1 VTGGVRVL
9 VTADTHIPD
18 FAKALPPH
26 LIAAAR
32 GSDVILHAG
41 DVTSPVVLEE
51 LAQHA
56 PLHVA
61 VGNNDGPD
69 IERWGGRQEV
79 ELELDGIRL
88 AMIHDSGPSRGRE
101 GRMRRRFPRADLL
114 VYGHSHI
121 PIDMEADGLRL
132 FNPGSPTWK
141 RRQPEPT
148 YGMLDISGGRI
159 RSRIV
164 PMR

>member
-1 VTGGVRVL
+1 
-9 VTADTHIPD
+9 
-18 FAKALPPH
+18 
-26 LIAAAR
+26 
-32 GSDVILHAG
+32 
-41 DVTSPVVLEE
+41 
-51 LAQHA
+51 
-56 PLHVA
+56 
-61 VGNNDGPD
+61 
-69 IERWGGRQEV
+69 
-79 ELELDGIRL
+79 
-88 AMIHDSGPSRGRE
+88 
-101 GRMRRRFPRADLL
+101 MRRRFPRADLL

-164 PMR
+164 PIR